1 MARIEPAP
9 TAPSPSS
16 AWCAAA
22 TSSITGTDH
31 AQRHHPAA
39 DHSRPGPR
47 RRLQPAGQDQRA
59 GRPRIAD
66 DGPISFDVLVTL
78 SDDGR
83 LTGPFV
89 RREGPS
95 RRFIYIAIGTSAGQ
109 HGEWI
114 RRAKIDVHD
123 IPAALLAQAR
133 AGQTLEVILPG
144 RARDGG
150 PACATVRPLQPWTA
164 V

>member
-1 MARIEPAP
+1 MPSAITLRLTTAEPV
-9 TAPSPSS
+9 
-16 AWCAAA
+16 
-22 TSSITGTDH
+22 
-31 AQRHHPAA
+31 
-39 DHSRPGPR
+39 PGVAYS
-47 RRLQPAGQDQRA
+47 LQDKANTPVK
-59 GRPRIAD
+59 PRIAG
-66 DGPISFDVLVTL
+66 DGPISFDVPVTL

-89 RREGPS
+89 RREGPL

-109 HGEWI
+109 HGEWS

-150 PACATVRPLQPWTA
+150 PACATVRPLRPWTA

>member
-1 MARIEPAP
+1 MPSAITLRLT
-9 TAPSPSS
+9 TADPV
-16 AWCAAA
+16 
-22 TSSITGTDH
+22 
-31 AQRHHPAA
+31 
-39 DHSRPGPR
+39 PGVAYS
-47 RRLQPAGQDQRA
+47 LQDKGNTPVK
-59 GRPRIAD
+59 PRIAG
-66 DGPISFDVLVTL
+66 DGPISFDVPVTL

-89 RREGPS
+89 RREGPL

-109 HGEWI
+109 HGEWS

>member
-1 MARIEPAP
+1 MPSVITLRLTTADPVAGVAYSLQDKANAP
-9 TAPSPSS
+9 V
-16 AWCAAA
+16 
-22 TSSITGTDH
+22 D
-31 AQRHHPAA
+31 
-39 DHSRPGPR
+39 PR
-47 RRLQPAGQDQRA
+47 T
-59 GRPRIAD
+59 AD
-66 DGPISFDVLVTL
+66 DGPIRFDVPVTL

-95 RRFIYIAIGTSAGQ
+95 RRFVYIAIGTSAGQ
-109 HGEWI
+109 HASEWS

-123 IPAALLAQAR
+123 IPADLLALAR
-133 AGQTLEVILPG
+133 DGRVLEAILPG

-150 PACATVRPLQPWTA
+150 PACATVRPLQPWRA

>member
-1 MARIEPAP
+1 MPSAITLRLTTAAP
-9 TAPSPSS
+9 VAGVAYS
-16 AWCAAA
+16 
-22 TSSITGTDH
+22 
-31 AQRHHPAA
+31 
-39 DHSRPGPR
+39 
-47 RRLQPAGQDQRA
+47 LQDKANMPVD
-59 GRPRIAD
+59 PRIAD
-66 DGPISFDVLVTL
+66 EGPISFDVPVTL

-95 RRFIYIAIGTSAGQ
+95 RRFVYIAIGTSAGQ
-109 HGEWI
+109 HGEWS

-123 IPAALLAQAR
+123 IPADLLGLAR
-133 AGQTLEVILPG
+133 EGRVLEAILPG

-150 PACATVRPLQPWTA
+150 PACATVRPLQPWRA